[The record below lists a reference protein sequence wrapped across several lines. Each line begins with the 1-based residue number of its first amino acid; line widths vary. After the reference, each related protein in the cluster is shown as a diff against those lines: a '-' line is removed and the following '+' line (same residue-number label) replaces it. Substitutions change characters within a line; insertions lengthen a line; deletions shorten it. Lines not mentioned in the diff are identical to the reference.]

1 MDLKSDPNVNGRFD
15 TRYPADF
22 EVWITDMQNLGHSAC
37 GSMQDI
43 SSSGVS
49 VLTPLQLGPGD
60 IVRLDVGDSALFG
73 YVTNSRAVLGSA
85 HADWRCGIEI
95 QRVLM
100 GDSSLSNLLELAL
113 REQMPSLQLQH

>member
-1 MDLKSDPNVNGRFD
+1 MDANINGRFD

-22 EVWITDMQNLGHSAC
+22 EVWVTDMQNLGHSAC

-49 VLTPLQLGPGD
+49 VITPLQLNPGD
-60 IVRLDVGDSALFG
+60 VVRLDVGDSVLYGF
-73 YVTNSRAVLGSA
+73 VTNARAALGSSEA
-85 HADWRCGIEI
+85 NWRCGIEV

-100 GDSSLSNLLELAL
+100 GGSGLSQLLELAL
-113 REQMPSLQLQH
+113 REQMPQLELQH